1 MLSLRDCLDYCD
13 LTDEEVAIF
22 AEQARIPKVAAAQ
35 VMCGMAQTPEGVQL
49 LNRYLR
55 EAEDK
60 ARRAGK
66 AEKAVRVH
74 EAHAH
79 FMATHPQ
86 AC

>member
-13 LTDEEVAIF
+13 LTEEEVALF

-35 VMCGMAQTPEGVQL
+35 VMCGMAQSPEGIQL

-60 ARRAGK
+60 ARRSGK
-66 AEKAVRVH
+66 AEKAARVH
-74 EAHAH
+74 QARAH
-79 FMATHPQ
+79 FMATHPP
-86 AC
+86 AH